1 MSTAIVGA
9 IDPDASETDGRCVG
23 NHFLFI
29 CRQTDR
35 ASSVA
40 GLREV
45 EHSRRSGCRRDQAAR
60 RWKNRLDTMRA
71 FFKTKD
77 LLERDEIAAKQA
89 WLLLQQHLPRRD
101 EAAAQ

>member
-1 MSTAIVGA
+1 
-9 IDPDASETDGRCVG
+9 
-23 NHFLFI
+23 
-29 CRQTDR
+29 
-35 ASSVA
+35 
-40 GLREV
+40 
-45 EHSRRSGCRRDQAAR
+45 
-60 RWKNRLDTMRA
+60 MRA